1 VDEPL
6 RSEWASAREANRTAS
21 AYEPWREELLTQVAV
36 AWVLACVFVRFC
48 EDNDLVEAP
57 WLSGPGLR
65 RQRALD
71 QRQHYFQQHPTE
83 TDREYLYDVFEQMAR
98 LPGLGDLFD
107 KRHNPLWRVGL
118 SGDGATKLLAF
129 WQRIDPATGQLAHD
143 FSDPEWDTRFLGDLY
158 QDLSESARKKYALLQ
173 TPTFVEE
180 FILDRTLEPAIAE
193 FGHREVR
200 LIDPTCGSG
209 HFLLGAFARLLR
221 RWQLTHPAANPRD
234 LVQKALDQVFGVDL
248 NPFAVAIAR
257 FRLLL
262 AALQASGIPR
272 LRDAPAFQMN
282 LAVGDS

>member
-158 QDLSESARKKYALLQ
+158 QDLSEAARKKYALLQ
-173 TPTFVEE
+173 TPEFVEE
-180 FILDRTLEPAIAE
+180 FILDRTLEPALDE
-193 FGHREVR
+193 FGLDAAPVYDREGKPITSPGFR
-200 LIDPTCGSG
+200 MIDPACGSG
-209 HFLLGAFARLLR
+209 HFLLGSFR
-221 RWQLTHPAANPRD
+221 RILNLWQKKEPGA
-234 LVQKALDQVFGVDL
+234 K
-248 NPFAVAIAR
+248 
-257 FRLLL
+257 
-262 AALQASGIPR
+262 
-272 LRDAPAFQMN
+272 
-282 LAVGDS
+282 VGD